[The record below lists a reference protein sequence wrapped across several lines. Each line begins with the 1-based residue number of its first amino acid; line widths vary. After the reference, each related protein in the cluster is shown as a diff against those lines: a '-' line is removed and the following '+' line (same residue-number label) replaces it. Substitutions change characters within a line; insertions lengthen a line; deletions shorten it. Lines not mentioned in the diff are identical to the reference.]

1 MYMYTNP
8 VSRLSKQ
15 TVIYRHQKVIPEMPG
30 DLKFQST
37 ETESETELKKKLF
50 TVRLTV
56 REGVSPLGPDHKQ
69 M

>member
-15 TVIYRHQKVIPEMPG
+15 TVIYRHQKVMPG

-37 ETESETELKKKLF
+37 ETESETELKKKTF
-50 TVRLTV
+50 Y
-56 REGVSPLGPDHKQ
+56 GQAYSKGGG
-69 M
+69 